1 MKIENINIPKL
12 KSMTFKLCV
21 GTVLGVS
28 ICIPPILAKQDQDFS
43 KYRVETTSTIKEAEK
58 TGTLEVYFNNREYIS
73 DKEEYL
79 AFWDDEKIGRGV
91 LEASEDKRTT
101 TFTTGKYNFCS
112 NELGY
117 GTFEIKEDDT
127 TVVILDYKNKNI
139 TVTNYQELNST
150 SKLKH

>member
-1 MKIENINIPKL
+1 MKIENINISKL

-28 ICIPPILAKQDQDFS
+28 VCIPPILAKQNQDFS

-58 TGTLEVYFNNREYIS
+58 TGTLEVYFNNREYLS

-101 TFTTGKYNFCS
+101 TFTVGQYNFCS

-117 GTFEIKEDDT
+117 GHFEIKEDIP
-127 TVVILDYKNKNI
+127 TVIILDYETKNI
-139 TVTNYQELNST
+139 TVTNYQELKNT
-150 SKLKH
+150 KLKH